1 MNYKEIFKN
10 ITTVVLD
17 VDGVLTNGDIIL
29 MPGMQPVRKMN
40 AKDGYAMQL
49 AVRNGIRMAII
60 TGGRSPEVKERLNGL
75 GITDVY
81 LGASSKMES
90 YEDLKM
96 CYDLKD
102 EDKAKEIVTLANE
115 IPYTYCS
122 FISPSFGV
130 KIFVRTDSK
139 ESNHNN
145 CFNQLSDFYD
155 GILRVASDKQVK
167 DITRLCFV
175 SWDEDLYLN
184 IVFLGSGIQFRIEV

>member
-60 TGGRSPEVKERLNGL
+60 TGGRSLEVKERLQGL
-75 GITDVY
+75 GITDIY

-102 EDKAKEIVTLANE
+102 DEILYMGDDLPDYDIMKLVALATAPQDAAPEIKSVADYVSPVNGGKGCVRDVLEQLLKIQGKWARSED
-115 IPYTYCS
+115 
-122 FISPSFGV
+122 
-130 KIFVRTDSK
+130 RT
-139 ESNHNN
+139 
-145 CFNQLSDFYD
+145 
-155 GILRVASDKQVK
+155 
-167 DITRLCFV
+167 
-175 SWDEDLYLN
+175 W
-184 IVFLGSGIQFRIEV
+184 

>member
-40 AKDGYAMQL
+40 SKDGYAMQL

-60 TGGRSPEVKERLNGL
+60 TGGRSPEVKERLQGL
-75 GITDVY
+75 GITDIY

-96 CYDLKD
+96 CYELKD
-102 EDKAKEIVTLANE
+102 EEILYMGDDLPDYDIMKIVALAAAPQDAAPE
-115 IPYTYCS
+115 IKSVADYV
-122 FISPSFGV
+122 SPVNGGKGCV
-130 KIFVRTDSK
+130 RDVLEQLLKIQGKWARSEDRT
-139 ESNHNN
+139 
-145 CFNQLSDFYD
+145 
-155 GILRVASDKQVK
+155 
-167 DITRLCFV
+167 
-175 SWDEDLYLN
+175 W
-184 IVFLGSGIQFRIEV
+184 

>member
-60 TGGRSPEVKERLNGL
+60 TGGRSPEVKERLQGL
-75 GITDVY
+75 GITDIY

-102 EDKAKEIVTLANE
+102 NE
-115 IPYTYCS
+115 ILYMGDDLPDYDIMKLVALAAAPQDAAPEIKSVADYV
-122 FISPSFGV
+122 SPVNGGKGCV
-130 KIFVRTDSK
+130 RDVLEQLLKIQGKWARSEDRT
-139 ESNHNN
+139 
-145 CFNQLSDFYD
+145 
-155 GILRVASDKQVK
+155 
-167 DITRLCFV
+167 
-175 SWDEDLYLN
+175 W
-184 IVFLGSGIQFRIEV
+184 

>member
-1 MNYKEIFKN
+1 MNYKETFKN

-60 TGGRSPEVKERLNGL
+60 TGGRSPEVKERLQGL
-75 GITDVY
+75 GITDIY

-96 CYDLKD
+96 CYDLED
-102 EDKAKEIVTLANE
+102 EEILYMGDDLPDYDIMKIVALAAAPQDAAPE
-115 IPYTYCS
+115 IKSVADYV
-122 FISPSFGV
+122 SPVNGGKGCV
-130 KIFVRTDSK
+130 RDVLEQLLKIQGKWARSEDRT
-139 ESNHNN
+139 
-145 CFNQLSDFYD
+145 
-155 GILRVASDKQVK
+155 
-167 DITRLCFV
+167 
-175 SWDEDLYLN
+175 W
-184 IVFLGSGIQFRIEV
+184 

>member
-60 TGGRSPEVKERLNGL
+60 TGGRSPEVKERLQGL
-75 GITDVY
+75 GITDIY

-102 EDKAKEIVTLANE
+102 DEILYMGDDLPDYDIMKLVALAAAPQDAAPE
-115 IPYTYCS
+115 IKSVADYV
-122 FISPSFGV
+122 SPVNGGKGCV
-130 KIFVRTDSK
+130 RDVLEQLLKIQGKWARSKDRT
-139 ESNHNN
+139 
-145 CFNQLSDFYD
+145 
-155 GILRVASDKQVK
+155 
-167 DITRLCFV
+167 
-175 SWDEDLYLN
+175 W
-184 IVFLGSGIQFRIEV
+184 

>member
-60 TGGRSPEVKERLNGL
+60 TGGKSLEVKERLQGL
-75 GITDVY
+75 GITDIY

-96 CYDLKD
+96 CYDLTDD
-102 EDKAKEIVTLANE
+102 EILYMGDDLPDYDIMKIVALAAAPQDAAPEIKSVAD
-115 IPYTYCS
+115 YV
-122 FISPSFGV
+122 SPIDGGKGCV
-130 KIFVRTDSK
+130 RDVLEQLLKIQGKWARSEDRT
-139 ESNHNN
+139 
-145 CFNQLSDFYD
+145 
-155 GILRVASDKQVK
+155 
-167 DITRLCFV
+167 
-175 SWDEDLYLN
+175 W
-184 IVFLGSGIQFRIEV
+184 

>member
-1 MNYKEIFKN
+1 MNYKEIFKE

-102 EDKAKEIVTLANE
+102 EEILYMGDDLPDYDIMKIVGLAAAPQDAAPE
-115 IPYTYCS
+115 IKSVADYV
-122 FISPSFGV
+122 SPIDGGRGCV
-130 KIFVRTDSK
+130 RDVLEQLLKIQGKWARHEDRT
-139 ESNHNN
+139 
-145 CFNQLSDFYD
+145 
-155 GILRVASDKQVK
+155 
-167 DITRLCFV
+167 
-175 SWDEDLYLN
+175 W
-184 IVFLGSGIQFRIEV
+184 

>member
-60 TGGRSPEVKERLNGL
+60 TGGRSPEVKERLQGL
-75 GITDVY
+75 GITDIY

-96 CYDLKD
+96 CYDLTDD
-102 EDKAKEIVTLANE
+102 EILYMGDDLPDYDIMKTVALAAAPQDAAPEIKSVAD
-115 IPYTYCS
+115 YV
-122 FISPSFGV
+122 SPVDGGKGCV
-130 KIFVRTDSK
+130 RDVLEQLLKIQGKWARSEDRT
-139 ESNHNN
+139 
-145 CFNQLSDFYD
+145 
-155 GILRVASDKQVK
+155 
-167 DITRLCFV
+167 
-175 SWDEDLYLN
+175 W
-184 IVFLGSGIQFRIEV
+184 

>member
-60 TGGRSPEVKERLNGL
+60 TGGRSPEVKERLQGL
-75 GITDVY
+75 GITDIY

-96 CYDLKD
+96 CYDLTDD
-102 EDKAKEIVTLANE
+102 EILYMGDDLPDYDIMKIVALAAAPQDAAPEIKSVAD
-115 IPYTYCS
+115 YV
-122 FISPSFGV
+122 SPIDGGQGCV
-130 KIFVRTDSK
+130 RDVLEQLLKIQGKWARSEDRT
-139 ESNHNN
+139 
-145 CFNQLSDFYD
+145 
-155 GILRVASDKQVK
+155 
-167 DITRLCFV
+167 
-175 SWDEDLYLN
+175 W
-184 IVFLGSGIQFRIEV
+184 

>member
-60 TGGRSPEVKERLNGL
+60 TGGKSPEVKERLQGL
-75 GITDVY
+75 GITDIY

-96 CYDLKD
+96 CYDLRDD
-102 EDKAKEIVTLANE
+102 EILYMGDDLPDYDIMKIVALAAAPQDAAPEIKSIADYV
-115 IPYTYCS
+115 
-122 FISPSFGV
+122 SPIDGGKGCV
-130 KIFVRTDSK
+130 RDVLEQLLKIQGKWARSEDRT
-139 ESNHNN
+139 
-145 CFNQLSDFYD
+145 
-155 GILRVASDKQVK
+155 
-167 DITRLCFV
+167 
-175 SWDEDLYLN
+175 W
-184 IVFLGSGIQFRIEV
+184 

>member
-1 MNYKEIFKN
+1 MNYKETFKN

-60 TGGRSPEVKERLNGL
+60 TGGRSPEVKERLQGL
-75 GITDVY
+75 GITDIY

-96 CYDLKD
+96 CYDLEDD
-102 EDKAKEIVTLANE
+102 EILYMGDDLPDYDIMKLVALAAAPQDAAPEIKAVAD
-115 IPYTYCS
+115 YV
-122 FISPSFGV
+122 SPINGGKGCV
-130 KIFVRTDSK
+130 RDVLEQLLKIQGKWARSEDRT
-139 ESNHNN
+139 
-145 CFNQLSDFYD
+145 
-155 GILRVASDKQVK
+155 
-167 DITRLCFV
+167 
-175 SWDEDLYLN
+175 W
-184 IVFLGSGIQFRIEV
+184 

>member
-1 MNYKEIFKN
+1 MNYKEVFKD

-102 EDKAKEIVTLANE
+102 EEILYMGDDLPDYDIMKIVGLAAAPQDAAPE
-115 IPYTYCS
+115 IKSVADYV
-122 FISPSFGV
+122 SPIDGGRGCV
-130 KIFVRTDSK
+130 RDVLEQLLKIQGKWARHEDRT
-139 ESNHNN
+139 
-145 CFNQLSDFYD
+145 
-155 GILRVASDKQVK
+155 
-167 DITRLCFV
+167 
-175 SWDEDLYLN
+175 W
-184 IVFLGSGIQFRIEV
+184 

>member
-60 TGGRSPEVKERLNGL
+60 TGGRSPEVKERLQGL
-75 GITDVY
+75 GITDIY

-90 YEDLKM
+90 FEDLKM
-96 CYDLKD
+96 CYHLKD
-102 EDKAKEIVTLANE
+102 DEILYMGDDLPDYDIMKLVALAAAPQDAAPEIKSVADYVSPVNGGKGCVRDVLEQLLKIQGKWARSED
-115 IPYTYCS
+115 
-122 FISPSFGV
+122 
-130 KIFVRTDSK
+130 RT
-139 ESNHNN
+139 
-145 CFNQLSDFYD
+145 
-155 GILRVASDKQVK
+155 
-167 DITRLCFV
+167 
-175 SWDEDLYLN
+175 W
-184 IVFLGSGIQFRIEV
+184 

>member
-29 MPGMQPVRKMN
+29 IPGMQPVRKMN

-60 TGGRSPEVKERLNGL
+60 TGGRSPEVKERLQGL
-75 GITDVY
+75 GITDIY

-96 CYDLKD
+96 CYELKD
-102 EDKAKEIVTLANE
+102 EEILYMGDDLPDYDIMKIVALAAAPQDAAPE
-115 IPYTYCS
+115 IKSVADYV
-122 FISPSFGV
+122 SPVNGGKGCV
-130 KIFVRTDSK
+130 RDVLEQLLKIQGKWARSEDRT
-139 ESNHNN
+139 
-145 CFNQLSDFYD
+145 
-155 GILRVASDKQVK
+155 
-167 DITRLCFV
+167 
-175 SWDEDLYLN
+175 W
-184 IVFLGSGIQFRIEV
+184 

>member
-10 ITTVVLD
+10 ISTVVLD

-60 TGGRSPEVKERLNGL
+60 TGGKSPEVKERLQGL
-75 GITDVY
+75 GITDIY

-102 EDKAKEIVTLANE
+102 DEILYMGDDLPDYDIMKIVALAAAPQDAAPEIKSVADYVSPIDGGKGCVRDVLEQLLKIQGKWARSED
-115 IPYTYCS
+115 
-122 FISPSFGV
+122 
-130 KIFVRTDSK
+130 RT
-139 ESNHNN
+139 
-145 CFNQLSDFYD
+145 
-155 GILRVASDKQVK
+155 
-167 DITRLCFV
+167 
-175 SWDEDLYLN
+175 W
-184 IVFLGSGIQFRIEV
+184 

>member
-60 TGGRSPEVKERLNGL
+60 TGGRSPEVKERLQGL
-75 GITDVY
+75 GITDIY

-96 CYDLKD
+96 CYELKD
-102 EDKAKEIVTLANE
+102 EEILYMGDDLPDYDIMKIVALAAAPQDAAPE
-115 IPYTYCS
+115 IKSVADYV
-122 FISPSFGV
+122 SPIDGGKGCV
-130 KIFVRTDSK
+130 RDVLEQLLKIQGKWARSEDRT
-139 ESNHNN
+139 
-145 CFNQLSDFYD
+145 
-155 GILRVASDKQVK
+155 
-167 DITRLCFV
+167 
-175 SWDEDLYLN
+175 W
-184 IVFLGSGIQFRIEV
+184 

>member
-60 TGGRSPEVKERLNGL
+60 TGGRSPEVEERLQGL
-75 GITDVY
+75 GITDIY

-102 EDKAKEIVTLANE
+102 DEILYMGDDLPDYDIMKIVALAAAPQDAAPEIKSVADYVSPVNGGKGCVRDVLEQLLKIQGKWARSED
-115 IPYTYCS
+115 
-122 FISPSFGV
+122 
-130 KIFVRTDSK
+130 RT
-139 ESNHNN
+139 
-145 CFNQLSDFYD
+145 
-155 GILRVASDKQVK
+155 
-167 DITRLCFV
+167 
-175 SWDEDLYLN
+175 W
-184 IVFLGSGIQFRIEV
+184 

>member
-60 TGGRSPEVKERLNGL
+60 TGGRSPEVKERLQGL
-75 GITDVY
+75 GITDIY

-96 CYDLKD
+96 CYDLED
-102 EDKAKEIVTLANE
+102 EEILYMGDDLPDYDIMKIVALAAAPQDAAPE
-115 IPYTYCS
+115 IKLVADYV
-122 FISPSFGV
+122 SPVNGGKGCV
-130 KIFVRTDSK
+130 RDVLEQLLKIQGKWARPEDRT
-139 ESNHNN
+139 
-145 CFNQLSDFYD
+145 
-155 GILRVASDKQVK
+155 
-167 DITRLCFV
+167 
-175 SWDEDLYLN
+175 W
-184 IVFLGSGIQFRIEV
+184 

>member
-17 VDGVLTNGDIIL
+17 VDGVLTNSDIIL
-29 MPGMQPVRKMN
+29 IPGMQPVRKMN

-60 TGGRSPEVKERLNGL
+60 TGGRSPEVKERLQGL
-75 GITDVY
+75 GITDIY

-102 EDKAKEIVTLANE
+102 DEILYMGDDLPDYDIMKIVALAAAPQDAAPEIKSVADYVSPVNGGKGCVRDVSEQLLKIQGKWARSED
-115 IPYTYCS
+115 
-122 FISPSFGV
+122 
-130 KIFVRTDSK
+130 RT
-139 ESNHNN
+139 
-145 CFNQLSDFYD
+145 
-155 GILRVASDKQVK
+155 
-167 DITRLCFV
+167 
-175 SWDEDLYLN
+175 W
-184 IVFLGSGIQFRIEV
+184 

>member
-60 TGGRSPEVKERLNGL
+60 TGGRSPEVKERLQGL
-75 GITDVY
+75 GITDIY

-96 CYDLKD
+96 CYDLTDD
-102 EDKAKEIVTLANE
+102 EILYMGDDLPDYDIMKIVALAAAPQDAAPEIKSVAD
-115 IPYTYCS
+115 YV
-122 FISPSFGV
+122 SPIDGGKGCV
-130 KIFVRTDSK
+130 RDVLEQLLKIQGKWARSEDRT
-139 ESNHNN
+139 
-145 CFNQLSDFYD
+145 
-155 GILRVASDKQVK
+155 
-167 DITRLCFV
+167 
-175 SWDEDLYLN
+175 W
-184 IVFLGSGIQFRIEV
+184 

>member
-60 TGGRSPEVKERLNGL
+60 TGGRSPEVKERLQGL
-75 GITDVY
+75 GITDIY

-102 EDKAKEIVTLANE
+102 EEILYMGDDLPDYDIMKIVALAAAPQDAAPE
-115 IPYTYCS
+115 IKSVADYV
-122 FISPSFGV
+122 SPVDGGKGCV
-130 KIFVRTDSK
+130 RDVLEQLLKIQGKWARSEDRT
-139 ESNHNN
+139 
-145 CFNQLSDFYD
+145 
-155 GILRVASDKQVK
+155 
-167 DITRLCFV
+167 
-175 SWDEDLYLN
+175 W
-184 IVFLGSGIQFRIEV
+184 

>member
-49 AVRNGIRMAII
+49 AVRNGIRIAII
-60 TGGRSPEVKERLNGL
+60 TGGRSPEVKERLHGL
-75 GITDVY
+75 GITDIY

-96 CYDLKD
+96 CYDLTDD
-102 EDKAKEIVTLANE
+102 EILYMGDDLPDYDIMKIVALAAAPQDAAPEIKSVAD
-115 IPYTYCS
+115 YV
-122 FISPSFGV
+122 SPIDGGKGCV
-130 KIFVRTDSK
+130 RDVLEQLLKIQGKWARSEDRT
-139 ESNHNN
+139 
-145 CFNQLSDFYD
+145 
-155 GILRVASDKQVK
+155 
-167 DITRLCFV
+167 
-175 SWDEDLYLN
+175 W
-184 IVFLGSGIQFRIEV
+184 

>member
-60 TGGRSPEVKERLNGL
+60 TGGRSPEVKERLQGL
-75 GITDVY
+75 GITDIY

-102 EDKAKEIVTLANE
+102 EEILYMGDDLPDYDIMKIVALAAAPQDAAPE
-115 IPYTYCS
+115 IKSVADY
-122 FISPSFGV
+122 ISPVNGGKGCV
-130 KIFVRTDSK
+130 RDVLEQLLKIQGKWARSEDRT
-139 ESNHNN
+139 
-145 CFNQLSDFYD
+145 
-155 GILRVASDKQVK
+155 
-167 DITRLCFV
+167 
-175 SWDEDLYLN
+175 W
-184 IVFLGSGIQFRIEV
+184 

>member
-60 TGGRSPEVKERLNGL
+60 TGGRSPEVKERLQGL
-75 GITDVY
+75 GITDIY

-102 EDKAKEIVTLANE
+102 DEILYMGDDLPDYDIMKIVALAAAPQDAAPEIKSVADYVSPVNGGKGCVRDVLEQLLKIQGKWARSED
-115 IPYTYCS
+115 
-122 FISPSFGV
+122 
-130 KIFVRTDSK
+130 RT
-139 ESNHNN
+139 
-145 CFNQLSDFYD
+145 
-155 GILRVASDKQVK
+155 
-167 DITRLCFV
+167 
-175 SWDEDLYLN
+175 W
-184 IVFLGSGIQFRIEV
+184 

>member
-29 MPGMQPVRKMN
+29 MPGMRPVRKMN

-60 TGGRSPEVKERLNGL
+60 TGGRSPEVKERLQGL
-75 GITDVY
+75 GITDIY

-102 EDKAKEIVTLANE
+102 DEILYMGDDLPDYDIMKLVALAAAPQDAAPEIKAVADYVSPINGGKGCVRDVLEQLLKIQGKWARSED
-115 IPYTYCS
+115 
-122 FISPSFGV
+122 
-130 KIFVRTDSK
+130 RT
-139 ESNHNN
+139 
-145 CFNQLSDFYD
+145 
-155 GILRVASDKQVK
+155 
-167 DITRLCFV
+167 
-175 SWDEDLYLN
+175 W
-184 IVFLGSGIQFRIEV
+184 

>member
-1 MNYKEIFKN
+1 MNYKETFKN

-29 MPGMQPVRKMN
+29 MPGMQPVRTMN

-60 TGGRSPEVKERLNGL
+60 TGGRSPEVKERLQGL
-75 GITDVY
+75 GITDIY

-102 EDKAKEIVTLANE
+102 DEILYMGDDLPDYDIMKLVALAAAPQDAAPE
-115 IPYTYCS
+115 IKSVADYV
-122 FISPSFGV
+122 SPVNGGKGCV
-130 KIFVRTDSK
+130 RDVLEQLLKIQGKWARSKDRT
-139 ESNHNN
+139 
-145 CFNQLSDFYD
+145 
-155 GILRVASDKQVK
+155 
-167 DITRLCFV
+167 
-175 SWDEDLYLN
+175 W
-184 IVFLGSGIQFRIEV
+184 

>member
-60 TGGRSPEVKERLNGL
+60 TGGRSPEVKERLQGL
-75 GITDVY
+75 GITDIY

-102 EDKAKEIVTLANE
+102 DEILYMGDDLPDYDIMKLVALAAAPQDAAPEIKAVADYVSPINGGKGCVRDVLEQLLKIQGKWARSED
-115 IPYTYCS
+115 
-122 FISPSFGV
+122 
-130 KIFVRTDSK
+130 RT
-139 ESNHNN
+139 
-145 CFNQLSDFYD
+145 
-155 GILRVASDKQVK
+155 
-167 DITRLCFV
+167 
-175 SWDEDLYLN
+175 W
-184 IVFLGSGIQFRIEV
+184 

>member
-60 TGGRSPEVKERLNGL
+60 TGGRSPEVKERLQGL
-75 GITDVY
+75 GITDIY

-102 EDKAKEIVTLANE
+102 EEILYMGDDLPDYDIMKTVALAAAPQDAAPE
-115 IPYTYCS
+115 IKSIADYV
-122 FISPSFGV
+122 SPVDGGKGCV
-130 KIFVRTDSK
+130 RDVLEQLLKIQGKWARSEDRT
-139 ESNHNN
+139 
-145 CFNQLSDFYD
+145 
-155 GILRVASDKQVK
+155 
-167 DITRLCFV
+167 
-175 SWDEDLYLN
+175 W
-184 IVFLGSGIQFRIEV
+184 

>member
-60 TGGRSPEVKERLNGL
+60 TGGRSPEVKERLQGL
-75 GITDVY
+75 GITDIY

-102 EDKAKEIVTLANE
+102 EEILYMGDDLPDYDIMKIVALAAAPQDAAPE
-115 IPYTYCS
+115 IKSVADYVSQCD
-122 FISPSFGV
+122 GGKGCV
-130 KIFVRTDSK
+130 RDVLEQLLKIQGKWARSEDRT
-139 ESNHNN
+139 
-145 CFNQLSDFYD
+145 
-155 GILRVASDKQVK
+155 
-167 DITRLCFV
+167 
-175 SWDEDLYLN
+175 W
-184 IVFLGSGIQFRIEV
+184 

>member
-60 TGGRSPEVKERLNGL
+60 TGGRSPEVKERLQGL
-75 GITDVY
+75 GITDIY

-102 EDKAKEIVTLANE
+102 EEILYMGDDLPDYDIMKIVALAAAPQDAAPE
-115 IPYTYCS
+115 IKSIADYV
-122 FISPSFGV
+122 SPVDGGKGCV
-130 KIFVRTDSK
+130 RDVLEQLLKIQGKWARSEDRT
-139 ESNHNN
+139 
-145 CFNQLSDFYD
+145 
-155 GILRVASDKQVK
+155 
-167 DITRLCFV
+167 
-175 SWDEDLYLN
+175 W
-184 IVFLGSGIQFRIEV
+184 

>member
-60 TGGRSPEVKERLNGL
+60 TGGKSLEVKERLQGL
-75 GITDVY
+75 GITDIY

-96 CYDLKD
+96 CYDLTDD
-102 EDKAKEIVTLANE
+102 EILYMGDDLPDYDIMKIVALAAAPQDAAPEIKSVAD
-115 IPYTYCS
+115 YV
-122 FISPSFGV
+122 SPVDGGKGCV
-130 KIFVRTDSK
+130 RDVLEQLLKIQGKWARSEDRT
-139 ESNHNN
+139 
-145 CFNQLSDFYD
+145 
-155 GILRVASDKQVK
+155 
-167 DITRLCFV
+167 
-175 SWDEDLYLN
+175 W
-184 IVFLGSGIQFRIEV
+184 

>member
-60 TGGRSPEVKERLNGL
+60 TGGKSPEVKERLQGL
-75 GITDVY
+75 GITDIY

-102 EDKAKEIVTLANE
+102 EEILYMGDDLPDYDIMKIVALAAAPQDAAPE
-115 IPYTYCS
+115 IKSVADYV
-122 FISPSFGV
+122 SPINGGKGCV
-130 KIFVRTDSK
+130 RDVLEQLLKIQGKWARSEDRT
-139 ESNHNN
+139 
-145 CFNQLSDFYD
+145 
-155 GILRVASDKQVK
+155 
-167 DITRLCFV
+167 
-175 SWDEDLYLN
+175 W
-184 IVFLGSGIQFRIEV
+184 